1 MGVLQLQQ
9 AAPPQEWPLAPNQ
22 LDPPQQAEFVPMA
35 PQQLLLQALEP
46 KSGWQGQSAI
56 RLDLSAHTPHLRALA
71 ACRCWWPTG
80 LEAHYP

>member
-1 MGVLQLQQ
+1 M
-9 AAPPQEWPLAPNQ
+9 
-22 LDPPQQAEFVPMA
+22 QAEFVPMA

-46 KSGWQGQSAI
+46 KSGWQGQSAV

-80 LEAHYP
+80 LEARCL